1 MKNQINFKS
10 DLGEIKKENP
20 NLKSKDQISDIK
32 NVQFF
37 FDLREKLLIFLEII
51 LFFYPKLN
59 TKQNIE
65 GISSIKSQTN
75 ASKITNST
83 CTSKSR

>member
-65 GISSIKSQTN
+65 GVSSIKSQTN

>member
-51 LFFYPKLN
+51 LFFLSEAKHKAKY
-59 TKQNIE
+59 
-65 GISSIKSQTN
+65 
-75 ASKITNST
+75 
-83 CTSKSR
+83 

>member
-51 LFFYPKLN
+51 LFFYQKLN

-65 GISSIKSQTN
+65 GVSSIKSQTN

>member
-65 GISSIKSQTN
+65 GVSSIKSQTN
-75 ASKITNST
+75 ASKITSST

>member
-20 NLKSKDQISDIK
+20 NLKSRDQISDIK

-65 GISSIKSQTN
+65 GVSSIKSQTN

>member
-1 MKNQINFKS
+1 MKDQINFKS

-65 GISSIKSQTN
+65 GVSSIKSQTN

>member
-37 FDLREKLLIFLEII
+37 FDLREKLLIFLEIV

-65 GISSIKSQTN
+65 GVSSIKSQTN

>member
-65 GISSIKSQTN
+65 GVWSIKSQTN

>member
-10 DLGEIKKENP
+10 YLGEIKKENP

-65 GISSIKSQTN
+65 GVSSIKSQTN